1 MKHYIALA
9 LYMSLLWLAPAS
21 PAQAADSV
29 LGAYAP
35 KEKRDLQRVGD
46 MLALAEDIVA
56 YRKKTGHYPL
66 AGDEPQAVMT
76 VIGITDYQPEE
87 GTAYVPKSK
96 LEDALKEE
104 LGKGIELPL
113 DPVEGQQGVEL
124 RVYQYATDGQD
135 FYVSADFE
143 EDAHYTRKIRDG
155 HFKLEITSRP
165 LKRDSQYSIK
175 QIKRFLKFGP
185 DDAAKQGTLE
195 KALDDRDF
203 EAAKKAIDDG
213 ANIDPVCDFDVVC
226 KPLARASHEGDMEM
240 IKFLLDNGA
249 DIDGF
254 AAYDEVPLI
263 YAIGNGQQEAAKF
276 LTEAGADVNVS
287 SAFGA
292 TPFIGAVSTGDVEL
306 ATLMIKKGANLNRRC
321 LQLNSNATAGDTAD
335 RPLEAAIRAGKAEL
349 VALLLKSGADASLKG
364 QEDKTMLEFAR
375 EKGDKKI
382 IALIEAAQKK

>member
-1 MKHYIALA
+1 MKHFIALA
-9 LYMSLLWLAPAS
+9 LYMSLFWLASAA

-29 LGAYAP
+29 LGAFAP
-35 KEKRDLQRVGD
+35 KEPRDLQRVGD
-46 MLALAEDIVA
+46 MLALAEDIVT
-56 YRKKTGHYPL
+56 YRNKTGHYPL

-76 VIGITDYQPEE
+76 SIGITDYMPEE
-87 GTAYVPKSK
+87 GTPYIPKKK
-96 LEDALKEE
+96 LEDALKET

-113 DPVEGQQGVEL
+113 DPIEGQQGVQL
-124 RVYQYATDGQD
+124 RIYQYATDGQD
-135 FYVSADFE
+135 FYVSAYLE
-143 EDAHYTRKIRDG
+143 SSTPYTRKIKDD

-165 LKRDSQYSIK
+165 LKRDSQYNIK
-175 QIKRFLKFGP
+175 QIKRFLKAGE
-185 DDAAKQGTLE
+185 DDPVKQGALE
-195 KALDDRDF
+195 KAIDARDF
-203 EAAKKAIDDG
+203 DAAKKAMEDG
-213 ANIDPVCDFDVVC
+213 ANVNPVCDFDVVC
-226 KPLARASHEGDMEM
+226 KPLARAAHEGDMEM

-263 YAIGNGQQEAAKF
+263 YALGNGQQEAAKF
-276 LTEAGADVNVS
+276 LTEAGADVNIS

-306 ATLMIKKGANLNRRC
+306 TTLMLKKGANVNRRS

-335 RPLEAAIRAGKAEL
+335 RPLEAAIRAGKPEI

-375 EKGDKKI
+375 TKGDKKI
-382 IALIEAAQKK
+382 IALLEAAQKK